1 LLFNIFIYKRILR
14 EITSDENSID
24 MDDPK
29 SSISSLSKTDSHRK
43 SESNLLNLVE
53 SSFEF
58 GMFLNTAIIKTAE
71 TPHVEHDAMS
81 IAAQNQDQNANA
93 KQDSE
98 SLNNRFKKYPNLS
111 YASLYHSL
119 INIIE
124 IIPTLQANQIGKH

>member
-1 LLFNIFIYKRILR
+1 
-14 EITSDENSID
+14 